1 MRTTDL
7 SQGARHCHLL
17 AVLFGVLMV
26 VAGLPRPA
34 VAQDFGP
41 TVQADAAPGTVV
53 KLISVKGKDPAA
65 VAATLKAL
73 TARAEAQEHVPLPVF
88 VRLASEE
95 IVAHALPQD
104 VKAAEELLAV
114 LPSSANLEACLV
126 RLQYFRDTKMLA
138 EMVKMAQARLAPDV
152 EVKEFAAEGD
162 DTSSPA
168 GDTTHQGLKSTRAAI
183 MLCGPHDQ
191 VTSLRRWLN
200 LLDAPL
206 PQMRLDLWS
215 LQISGGKRDEVSK
228 RAQEAQAKIAQTRQL
243 VTDYLWLL
251 QGYARAEQN
260 RELATSQALAQ
271 AQEKNLGD
279 VVASVRGLQGGGFRV
294 LDTSLRVAL
303 EKLGNAA
310 EQQRQAAAMAHQRAT
325 ALASYRGPLGAI
337 LYLLST
343 SERASAGDF
352 IAWLRSEAKSGTAR
366 DIVQRQAEWLSRGSK
381 ERLDDDAVIAEL
393 TPRRLFSVVERLQGP
408 AGSGLQAFVE
418 QSSRAQRDQGRPEEL
433 AVATANAEAE
443 LAEYERA
450 LTADVQELFLNPL
463 LADLRGTVVT
473 RTASG
478 LTSVGATS
486 ITVLS
491 GYQAN
496 VTGAAMSYF
505 DVTPEPNIDAEKLA
519 EAVSGGAAPWK
530 LLLESLAT
538 RDKVWAAM
546 TEGAELTFT
555 PIVLPGGGSAEVTVD
570 VTVSHGDPG
579 GGGAPV
585 YPSGA
590 PVPLSRVAKHSA
602 STKVRLEPLDMFTL
616 SSFGLA
622 TTHPRTDFVVP
633 LLGRIPFLGQMF
645 RFPRRP
651 DHVIHESLLLVY
663 STILPTAPDLAE
675 LLVVDP
681 EGLLPAD
688 SKAAQPKKPAGAP
701 Q

>member
-1 MRTTDL
+1 MKAWDP
-7 SQGARHCHLL
+7 RHDVRHSRS
-17 AVLFGVLMV
+17 AVVLFGLAL
-26 VAGLPRPA
+26 VAIALPLT
-34 VAQDFGP
+34 AQAED
-41 TVQADAAPGTVV
+41 DAAPGTVV

-65 VAATLKAL
+65 VEATLKAL
-73 TARAEAQEHVPLPVF
+73 AARAEAQEHDPLPVF

-95 IVAHALPQD
+95 IVAHGLPED

-162 DTSSPA
+162 DASTPA

-183 MLCGPHDQ
+183 MLCGPHEQ

-251 QGYARAEQN
+251 QGYARAEQS

-271 AQEKNLGD
+271 QQKTELD
-279 VVASVRGLQGGGFRV
+279 QVVASVRSLQGTGFRV
-294 LDTSLRVAL
+294 MDTSLRTAL

-310 EQQRQAAAMAHQRAT
+310 ELERQAAAQAHQRAT
-325 ALASYRGPLGAI
+325 ALSSYRGPLAAI
-337 LYLLST
+337 LYLLAT
-343 SERASAGDF
+343 SDRAGAGDF
-352 IAWLRSEAKSGTAR
+352 TAWLHEQGESGIAR
-366 DIVQRQAEWLSRGSK
+366 DILQRQTDWLSRGTT
-381 ERLDDDAVIAEL
+381 ERLDAGAVIGQL
-393 TPRRLFSVVERLQGP
+393 TPRRLFVALERLRRP
-408 AGSGLQAFVE
+408 EGSGLQAFVE
-418 QSSRAQRDQGRPEEL
+418 QSSRAQRGQGKPAEL

-688 SKAAQPKKPAGAP
+688 GKAAQPKKPAESP